1 ADHDRTFGRPAQH
14 QRQQRLGR
22 HRDDLDDRHGPQVPA
37 RDAGDEQQVPHP
49 ARLDEAGPLMSSMFP
64 TFDIASS
71 ALTTHR
77 IWMNALA
84 DNIANINTVKPMSQA
99 AYQEKFI
106 VAQEI
111 PSAPGQPV
119 GVGGGVAPVKVEYGD
134 ATGMVTYDPTNP
146 LADKNGLVRRP

>member
-1 ADHDRTFGRPAQH
+1 
-14 QRQQRLGR
+14 
-22 HRDDLDDRHGPQVPA
+22 
-37 RDAGDEQQVPHP
+37 
-49 ARLDEAGPLMSSMFP
+49 MSSMFP

-84 DNIANINTVKPMSQA
+84 DNMANINTVKPMSQP

-119 GVGGGVAPVKVEYGD
+119 GVGGGVEPVAVQYGD

-146 LADKNGLVRRP
+146 LADKNGLVRRPSENLADQMTNLIIAQRGYQLNLAVIDRAKASYQQALDINGR

>member
-1 ADHDRTFGRPAQH
+1 
-14 QRQQRLGR
+14 
-22 HRDDLDDRHGPQVPA
+22 
-37 RDAGDEQQVPHP
+37 
-49 ARLDEAGPLMSSMFP
+49 MSSMFP

-77 IWMNALA
+77 IWMNAIS
-84 DNIANINTVKPMSQA
+84 DNIANSNTVKPMSGP

-119 GVGGGVAPVKVEYGD
+119 GVGGGVEASKVEYGD
-134 ATGMVTYDPTNP
+134 ATGLVTYDPTNP
-146 LADKNGLVRRP
+146 LADKDGLVRRPSENLGDQMTNLIIAQRGYQLNLAVIDRAKSSYQQALDINGR

>member
-1 ADHDRTFGRPAQH
+1 
-14 QRQQRLGR
+14 
-22 HRDDLDDRHGPQVPA
+22 
-37 RDAGDEQQVPHP
+37 
-49 ARLDEAGPLMSSMFP
+49 MFP

-111 PSAPGQPV
+111 PSAPDQPV
-119 GVGGGVAPVKVEYGD
+119 GVGGGVAPVAVQYGD

-146 LADKNGLVRRP
+146 LADKDGLVRRPSENLGDQMTNLIIAQRGYQLNLAVIDRAKNSYQQALDINGR